1 MLGRFSGH
9 GQDCGMRIAMARAP
23 GRGQGRGPGRG
34 HGGGGRGSGGDD
46 GFGRIGR
53 LLGHGRMRF
62 LVLQLIAEE
71 PRHGYDIIK
80 AIEELSGGFYSPSP
94 GVIYPTLSFLEDGG
108 YVAVS
113 ADGNKKSY
121 SITERGQAYLDEEAP
136 EAEMAVTALKS
147 VAERLGARERKRE
160 RARGGDNLPRS
171 VEAAFLNMR
180 EVIDRRLEEDAGA
193 AGSVVAE
200 LLALAE
206 RIEKA
211 GGPHDDQSSSG
222 ED

>member
-1 MLGRFSGH
+1 MHSHFHQHGHAMRF
-9 GQDCGMRIAMARAP
+9 AM
-23 GRGQGRGPGRG
+23 GRGPDHGAGR
-34 HGGGGRGSGGDD
+34 GGRGGGHGFGGED
-46 GFGRIGR
+46 GGGRIGR
-53 LLGHGRMRF
+53 FLGQGRIRF
-62 LVLQLIAEE
+62 LVLQLIADE

-121 SITERGQAYLDEEAP
+121 AITEAGRAYLEAEAP
-136 EAEMAVTALKS
+136 EAEMAVKALKA

-171 VEAAFLNMR
+171 VEAAFLNLR
-180 EVIDRRLEEDAGA
+180 EVIDRRLERDAGA
-193 AGSVVAE
+193 ASAIVAE
-200 LLALAE
+200 LLAMAE
-206 RIEKA
+206 RIEDA
-211 GGPHDDQSSSG
+211 GTAMPSDETPDA
-222 ED
+222 